1 MGGKKRTAD
10 ISQFA
15 LLRMCDSFL
24 LSSLPQSC
32 IFLFPSW
39 ACVSPTPE
47 VLRKVEI
54 IRLILTFFFTDSLPV
69 TEIDPNSEPSFEVLG
84 DLSKEIT
91 TVWESIGRH
100 LELEEAKIECIRE
113 NNVQCAS
120 PEQKAFEVL
129 NAWRQKGTSVTYK
142 ELGRVLKHL
151 GKTNLAQKYCEA
163 GK

>member
-1 MGGKKRTAD
+1 MAPREHKTRHQVPYYIYAIYFHSDPPPVKD
-10 ISQFA
+10 IY
-15 LLRMCDSFL
+15 
-24 LSSLPQSC
+24 
-32 IFLFPSW
+32 
-39 ACVSPTPE
+39 
-47 VLRKVEI
+47 
-54 IRLILTFFFTDSLPV
+54 
-69 TEIDPNSEPSFEVLG
+69 PNSEPSIKDLD

-100 LELEEAKIECIRE
+100 LGLEEAKIECIRE

-120 PEQKAFEVL
+120 PERKAFEVL